1 MDYQHIL
8 FEVADGVATI
18 TLNRPEK
25 RNAWNRA
32 MGIEIRE
39 ALMVADER
47 DDVRAIVVTGAGRD
61 FCVGADLEGGGTVFE
76 RARAAEAG
84 GGPRLTLKAWDV
96 RKPIIAALNGAVAGV
111 GATLPLQWDIRL
123 AGESTRIGFVFVKR
137 GLVPE
142 AASTWMLPRIVGM
155 SRAAELLLTGR
166 LIHAREAL
174 EFGLV
179 SRVVPDDELLATA
192 QGMAREIATH
202 TAPVAVALTKR
213 LLWRFT
219 GETDPE
225 AAEHLDAQVF
235 GWTTQSPDAKE
246 GIRAFLDKRTPN
258 WSMSPT
264 TDLPDLDAMPPAGVP
279 APAKAKKG

>member
-1 MDYQHIL
+1 MDYEHIL
-8 FEVADGVATI
+8 FEVAAGVATI
-18 TLNRPEK
+18 TLNRPER

-32 MGIEIRE
+32 MGIEIRD
-39 ALMVADER
+39 ALMAADVR

-76 RARAAEAG
+76 RARAAETG

-142 AASTWMLPRIVGM
+142 AASTWMLPRIIGL
-155 SRAAELLLTGR
+155 SRASELLLTGR
-166 LIHAREAL
+166 LVNAREAL
-174 EFGLV
+174 EYGLV
-179 SRVVPDDELLATA
+179 SRVVPDAELVPTA
-192 QGMAREIATH
+192 QAMARDIATQ
-202 TAPVAVALTKR
+202 TAPVAVALTKQ

-225 AAEHLDAQVF
+225 AAEHLDSQVF

-246 GIRAFLDKRTPN
+246 GIRAFLDKRTPQ
-258 WSMSPT
+258 WTMSPT
-264 TDLPDLDAMPPAGVP
+264 TDLPDLDCMPPAGE
-279 APAKAKKG
+279 PAKKKP